1 MENAVKDSSCTLP
14 VERAMLAQLI
24 LGRPNPEE
32 SADSL
37 AELER
42 LADTAGMQVAGNLTQ
57 RRDRPD
63 AATFMGQGKLAELQV
78 ACRAAGANRI
88 IFDNILSSVQVNN
101 LSRALGIPVMDRT
114 ELILNIFARRAKS
127 AEARMQVELAQLEH
141 QASRVQIAERQ
152 QRFHGGIGARG
163 PGENPFQLH
172 QEPMLR
178 RIRMLK
184 KKLKTVQK
192 RRERTRERRHWSTAC
207 LVGYTNAG
215 KSTLL
220 NALVGADAFADDRLF
235 ATLDTKSRALR
246 LPSGR
251 TLLLTDTV
259 GFIRNLPHS
268 LVASFR
274 STLEET
280 AEADMLLLV
289 ADATH
294 PRFDRQIQVVN
305 ETLVEL
311 KAANKPRL
319 LLFNKTDMPEA
330 RARLDLLRTE
340 YPDSCIVS
348 ALAGT
353 GLEDLKTKIE
363 LLLEPTCRSGDDF
376 SGVER

>member
-1 MENAVKDSSCTLP
+1 MKGHSSTLS

-24 LGRPNPEE
+24 IGRPNPEE

-42 LADTAGMQVAGNLTQ
+42 LADTAGMQVAGNMTQ
-57 RRDRPD
+57 RRDKPD

-88 IFDNILSSVQVNN
+88 IFDNALSSVQVNN

-114 ELILNIFARRAKS
+114 ELILHIFARRANS

-184 KKLKTVQK
+184 NKLKTVQQ
-192 RRERTRERRHWSTAC
+192 RRERTRKRRHWHTVC
-207 LVGYTNAG
+207 LAGYTNAG

-220 NALVGADAFADDRLF
+220 NAMAGADAFADDRLF

-246 LPSGR
+246 LPNGR
-251 TLLLTDTV
+251 MLLLTDTV

-274 STLEET
+274 STLEEVV
-280 AEADMLLLV
+280 EADMLLVV

-294 PRFDRQIQVVN
+294 PRVDRQIQVVH
-305 ETLVEL
+305 ETLADL
-311 KAANKPRL
+311 KADNKPRL
-319 LLFNKTDMPEA
+319 LLFNKADMPEA
-330 RARLDLLRTE
+330 RSRLDVLRAE
-340 YPDSCIVS
+340 YPESCIVS
-348 ALAGT
+348 ALTGA
-353 GLEDLKTKIE
+353 GLEELKTKIE
-363 LLLEPTCRSGDDF
+363 LLLEQAFRSGNDF
-376 SGVER
+376 SGMER